1 MACDSVVTTVKA
13 QGCMECIWLKSF
25 GVKLTVRSA
34 WPPTLPMYS
43 PVGAVTP
50 ADALSITIST
60 AVKRRRDMR
69 ICPDAAHLFIDVLAK
84 ICYIED
90 ATSIVEARISQVFSQ
105 TLEHGERYLPFVHIH
120 NKRHCGRNSDDC
132 RLAYL
137 CTLNCAILNN
147 FRLFNFRFL
156 TRTITSEPKVGLANF
171 NQKWRSARSGRR
183 SVLESVLTP
192 PTLLEMAIF
201 HQLGSECDVC
211 DVEK

>member
-1 MACDSVVTTVKA
+1 MHLAERLDLRSKTHGAKCVATCTTDVLSR
-13 QGCMECIWLKSF
+13 W
-25 GVKLTVRSA
+25 
-34 WPPTLPMYS
+34 
-43 PVGAVTP
+43 AVTP

-120 NKRHCGRNSDDC
+120 NKHHCRRNSDDC

-171 NQKWRSARSGRR
+171 NQS
-183 SVLESVLTP
+183 
-192 PTLLEMAIF
+192 EMA
-201 HQLGSECDVC
+201 LGSERTPQCA
-211 DVEK
+211 